1 MMIQHTLSDLM
12 QSLLFQPPAAI
23 AIVKGSAK
31 YPNIQGEVCFFRT
44 PEGTMV
50 VADIKGLP
58 EKAEKCTEG
67 IYGFHIHEGESC
79 TGTAEDPFADA
90 KSHLNPKKCPHPY
103 HAGDMPPLFGN
114 KGHARMAFLTDRF
127 TIDEILGRVVIVHDK
142 PDDFT
147 SQPSGN
153 AGQKIACGRIE
164 KGF

>member
-90 KSHLNPKKCPHPY
+90 KSHLNPKKCP
-103 HAGDMPPLFGN
+103 PLSRRRYAAPVREQG
-114 KGHARMAFLTDRF
+114 
-127 TIDEILGRVVIVHDK
+127 
-142 PDDFT
+142 
-147 SQPSGN
+147 
-153 AGQKIACGRIE
+153 ACPHGLSHRP
-164 KGF
+164 FYN